1 MTTTQAGGSRC
12 PPILS
17 REEIA
22 RRRREDEQR
31 RLRVVEPERS
41 PSEINDELREQM
53 GALAKRFSRE
63 RKGRA

>member
-1 MTTTQAGGSRC
+1 MTSTQAGGSRC

-31 RLRVVEPERS
+31 RLRVVAPEPEKPQPTQQFAR
-41 PSEINDELREQM
+41 I
-53 GALAKRFSRE
+53 

>member
-1 MTTTQAGGSRC
+1 MTSANLAGGSRC

-31 RLRVVEPERS
+31 RLRVVAPEPEKPPTPQFARV
-41 PSEINDELREQM
+41 R
-53 GALAKRFSRE
+53 KSR
-63 RKGRA
+63 A